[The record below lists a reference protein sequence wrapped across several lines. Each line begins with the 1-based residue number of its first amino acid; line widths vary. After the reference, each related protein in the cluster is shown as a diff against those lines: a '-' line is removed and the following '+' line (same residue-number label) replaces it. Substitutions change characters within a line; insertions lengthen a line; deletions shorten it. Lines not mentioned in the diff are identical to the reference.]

1 MELLTQAG
9 IWRKE
14 VRKSVKSGSPEVRK
28 SERNS
33 FILRVRGLLTFE
45 LFDSNNSIFLTFGL
59 SDFRTFPNKCNIC
72 HYIVNQTN
80 I

>member
-45 LFDSNNSIFLTFGL
+45 LFDSNNSIFRTFLTFGL
-59 SDFRTFPNKCNIC
+59 SDFLNKCNIC